1 MTVLGGMAHVRRKFI
16 EIVKRTRKAGKA
28 QVAVNYI
35 AKLYAVEK
43 QARGQNLD
51 PDNVFKLR
59 QEKSK
64 PILDKFKVFLED
76 LVPKVPP
83 KSALGI
89 AISYALS
96 HWSAI
101 TVYLENGRLN
111 RDNNPVENKIRP
123 FALGR
128 RNWLFMGNAKGAT
141 AAALFSLLESAKANG
156 LEGYYDLRHILTK
169 LPYCHSTEALR
180 ALLPHYGEPSEINTL

>member
-76 LVPKVPP
+76 LVQKVPP
-83 KSALGI
+83 KSALGS

-96 HWSAI
+96 HCNRSGGSCYNAQRGG
-101 TVYLENGRLN
+101 TAGQKVFLKRLK
-111 RDNNPVENKIRP
+111 DK
-123 FALGR
+123 
-128 RNWLFMGNAKGAT
+128 AKGVST
-141 AAALFSLLESAKANG
+141 LLFAASYHGK
-156 LEGYYDLRHILTK
+156 
-169 LPYCHSTEALR
+169 
-180 ALLPHYGEPSEINTL
+180 